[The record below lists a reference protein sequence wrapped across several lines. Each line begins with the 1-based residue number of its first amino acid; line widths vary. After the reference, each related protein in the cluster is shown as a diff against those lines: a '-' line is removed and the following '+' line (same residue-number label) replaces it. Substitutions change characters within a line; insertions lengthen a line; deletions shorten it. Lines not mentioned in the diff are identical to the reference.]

1 MPRQLSKYSAGLA
14 RPCCPHLLS
23 HTAVFGLQ
31 LPVGSRLSTA
41 AFHYYSTVQEN
52 AAAGKT
58 RLWGEILCSFTRGGM
73 ETSHTRELTVER
85 SSDEEEEE
93 KSPSTGRTQRLL
105 DGNGQCGPWQDA
117 RSVPPILL
125 SYVGAPQL
133 GQRMKCETLLSF
145 PLSVLLCFSGWFLNG
160 TTVRETK
167 KVLKPASVCTSTV
180 QVGSQAVEG
189 YSSQHSLWRLPLV
202 STRNSSCW
210 RLPRTAQSSPVRRN
224 KTNHANT
231 EQSNVPSNLGGGA
244 AIGLGGRLR
253 QLWPVDHWQIS

>member
-1 MPRQLSKYSAGLA
+1 MKKR
-14 RPCCPHLLS
+14 R
-23 HTAVFGLQ
+23 
-31 LPVGSRLSTA
+31 
-41 AFHYYSTVQEN
+41 
-52 AAAGKT
+52 
-58 RLWGEILCSFTRGGM
+58 
-73 ETSHTRELTVER
+73 
-85 SSDEEEEE
+85 

-133 GQRMKCETLLSF
+133 GQRMKCETLLSL